1 MTEFVLPAKLPA
13 DVTKI
18 AQDYAI
24 RAHKAVMATGMSRVD
39 FLVVNEV
46 PYLLEINTIPG
57 MTDTSDLPAQSA
69 EMGISY
75 DELVQIILNSATLPK
90 H

>member
-1 MTEFVLPAKLPA
+1 
-13 DVTKI
+13 
-18 AQDYAI
+18 
-24 RAHKAVMATGMSRVD
+24 MSRVD
-39 FLVVNEV
+39 FLVTPDGV

-57 MTDTSDLPAQSA
+57 MTDTSDLPAQSK

-75 DELVQIILNSATLPK
+75 DELVQIILNSTKLKK